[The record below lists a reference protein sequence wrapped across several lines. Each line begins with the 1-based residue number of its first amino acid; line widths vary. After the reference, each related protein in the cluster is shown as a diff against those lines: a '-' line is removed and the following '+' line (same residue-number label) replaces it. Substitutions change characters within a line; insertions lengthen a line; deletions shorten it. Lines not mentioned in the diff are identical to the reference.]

1 MTNKEMI
8 ANYNGLN
15 AIQNLETVHYKRTGE
30 KLFKGRVKITYAI
43 KKNMMEIL
51 ENLKPYNDSRDE
63 VFEEYRDLDK
73 EKEAVE
79 KLKKKMVTSPE
90 GTLEYKRE
98 MEACNKKAG
107 NLPIIMKPGKDQKN
121 YEAKIQELLDIDVA
135 DVKIH
140 KINLDQLEG
149 IELDSSQIELLL
161 FMIEE

>member
-8 ANYNGLN
+8 SNYNGLN

-107 NLPIIMKPGKDQKN
+107 NLPIIMKPGKDQKK

>member
-8 ANYNGLN
+8 AKYNGLN
-15 AIQNLETVHYKRTGE
+15 AIQNLETAHYKRTGE
-30 KLFKGRVKITYAI
+30 KLFKGHVKITYAI

-79 KLKKKMVTSPE
+79 KLKKKMVVSPE

-107 NLPIIMKPGKDQKN
+107 NLPIIMKPGKDQKD

-149 IELDSSQIELLL
+149 IELDSSQIEALL

>member
-15 AIQNLETVHYKRTGE
+15 AVQDLETVHYRRTGE

-51 ENLKPYNDSRDE
+51 EKLKPYNDSRDE

-73 EKEAVE
+73 EKKALEN
-79 KLKKKMVTSPE
+79 LKKRMVTSPE

-98 MEACNKKAG
+98 MEVYNKKAG
-107 NLPIIMKPGKDQKN
+107 NLSIIMKPGKDQKD

>member
-15 AIQNLETVHYKRTGE
+15 AVQDLETVHYRRTGE
-30 KLFKGRVKITYAI
+30 KLFKGRVKVTYAI

-51 ENLKPYNDSRDE
+51 EKLKPYNDSRDE

-73 EKEAVE
+73 EKETLE
-79 KLKKKMVTSPE
+79 NLKKKMVVSPE

-98 MEACNKKAG
+98 MEVYNKKAG
-107 NLPIIMKPGKDQKN
+107 NLSIIMKPGKDQKD

-149 IELDSSQIELLL
+149 IELDSSQVEALM

>member
-8 ANYNGLN
+8 SNYNGLN
-15 AIQNLETVHYKRTGE
+15 AIQDLETVHYKRTGE

-51 ENLKPYNDSRDE
+51 EKLKPYNDSRDE

-73 EKEAVE
+73 EKETIE

-98 MEACNKKAG
+98 MEAYNKKAG
-107 NLPIIMKPGKDQKN
+107 NLSIIMKPGKDQKD

>member
-8 ANYNGLN
+8 ASYNGLN
-15 AIQNLETVHYKRTGE
+15 TIQNLEAVHYKRTGE
-30 KLFKGRVKITYAI
+30 KLFKGRIKITYAI

-51 ENLKPYNDSRDE
+51 EKLKPYNDSRDE

-73 EKEAVE
+73 EKEALE
-79 KLKKKMVTSPE
+79 NMKKKMVVSPE

-98 MEACNKKAG
+98 MEACNNKAG
-107 NLPIIMKPGKDQKN
+107 NLPIIMKPGKDQKD

-161 FMIEE
+161 FMIDE

>member
-8 ANYNGLN
+8 SNYNGLN
-15 AIQNLETVHYKRTGE
+15 AIQDLETVHYKRTGE

-51 ENLKPYNDSRDE
+51 EKLKPYNDSRDE

-73 EKEAVE
+73 EKEAFE

-90 GTLEYKRE
+90 GTPEHKRE
-98 MEACNKKAG
+98 MEAYNKKAG
-107 NLPIIMKPGKDQKN
+107 NMPIIMKPGKDQKD

>member
-1 MTNKEMI
+1 
-8 ANYNGLN
+8 
-15 AIQNLETVHYKRTGE
+15 
-30 KLFKGRVKITYAI
+30 
-43 KKNMMEIL
+43 
-51 ENLKPYNDSRDE
+51 
-63 VFEEYRDLDK
+63 
-73 EKEAVE
+73 
-79 KLKKKMVTSPE
+79 MVTSPE
-90 GTLEYKRE
+90 GTLEHKRE

-121 YEAKIQELLDIDVA
+121 YEAKIRELLDIDVA

>member
-1 MTNKEMI
+1 MTNREMI
-8 ANYNGLN
+8 ANYNRLN
-15 AIQNLETVHYKRTGE
+15 AIQGLEVMHYKRTRE

-51 ENLKPYNDSRDE
+51 EKLKPYNDSRDE

-79 KLKKKMVTSPE
+79 NLKKKMIVSPE
-90 GTLEYKRE
+90 GTLEYERE
-98 MEACNKKAG
+98 MKVYNEKAG
-107 NLPIIMKPGKDQKN
+107 NLQIIMKPGKNQKD

-149 IELDSSQIELLL
+149 IELDSSQIEALM

>member
-8 ANYNGLN
+8 ASYNGLN
-15 AIQNLETVHYKRTGE
+15 AIQNLEAVHYKRTGE

-51 ENLKPYNDSRDE
+51 EKLKPYNDSRDE

-107 NLPIIMKPGKDQKN
+107 NLPIVMKSGKDQKD